1 VPALANEELQAALRG
16 LPKLVL
22 TGCLGEER
30 LVQDLFACHRVAHS
44 IKWAGADSARFWQDG
59 VLVKADRSPA
69 GTRNIPDLV
78 GGSFVALA
86 ALLFGAVVI
95 LGKVLAERDVS
106 VPAMLSVRFALA
118 GSLLA
123 GVLAFSG
130 MPLGAARG
138 ERLRL
143 VLLGGL
149 GYAAE
154 SALFFFALRYGTAA
168 AVTLL
173 FFTYPVWVTVLSA
186 VTGMG
191 LPGKLVVGSL
201 VMTVA
206 GASLVVASAGGLDV
220 TLPGVVL
227 AFASAVSFSLYLV
240 GAERT
245 VRNTSSP
252 AAAMWV
258 SLSAAAGL
266 AVYAVL
272 AGQARAPSGAGE
284 WIPVLGMGTLT
295 AGAFFC
301 LFAGL
306 RRIGAVRTSIVA
318 SLEPVTTAL
327 LALVFLGEPLRVG
340 VVAGGALILAAAI
353 TASVARRG
361 VAEPEASGP

>member
-1 VPALANEELQAALRG
+1 
-16 LPKLVL
+16 
-22 TGCLGEER
+22 
-30 LVQDLFACHRVAHS
+30 
-44 IKWAGADSARFWQDG
+44 
-59 VLVKADRSPA
+59 VLVKPDRSTA
-69 GTRNIPDLV
+69 GTRSIRDLLGV
-78 GGSFVALA
+78 SFVALA
-86 ALLFGAVVI
+86 SLQFGAVVI
-95 LGKVLAERDVS
+95 LGKVLAERNVP
-106 VPAMLSVRFALA
+106 VPAMLAVRFALA
-118 GSLLA
+118 GALLA
-123 GVLAFSG
+123 GVLAVSG
-130 MPLGAARG
+130 MALAAARG

-143 VLLGGL
+143 VLLGGV

-168 AVTLL
+168 AITLL

-191 LPGKLVVGSL
+191 LPGRLVVGSL

-206 GASLVVASAGGLDV
+206 GASLVVASSGGLDV
-220 TLPGVVL
+220 SLPGAVL
-227 AFASAVSFSLYLV
+227 AFASAVTFSLYLV

-245 VRNTSSP
+245 VRETSSP

-266 AVYAVL
+266 ALYAVVG
-272 AGQARAPSGAGE
+272 GQARAPSGAEE
-284 WIPVLGMGTLT
+284 WFPVTGMGTLT

-318 SLEPVTTAL
+318 SLEPVATAL
-327 LALVFLGEPLRVG
+327 LALVFLGEPLGVG
-340 VVAGGALILAAAI
+340 VVAGGTLILAAAI

-361 VAEPEASGP
+361 VTEAEVPGP

>member
-1 VPALANEELQAALRG
+1 MALA
-16 LPKLVL
+16 
-22 TGCLGEER
+22 
-30 LVQDLFACHRVAHS
+30 S
-44 IKWAGADSARFWQDG
+44 
-59 VLVKADRSPA
+59 
-69 GTRNIPDLV
+69 
-78 GGSFVALA
+78 
-86 ALLFGAVVI
+86 LLFGAVVI

-106 VPAMLSVRFALA
+106 VPAMLAVRFALA
-118 GSLLA
+118 GA
-123 GVLAFSG
+123 VLASVLAVSR
-130 MPLGAARG
+130 MRLAAARG

-143 VLLGGL
+143 VLLGAA

-173 FFTYPVWVTVLSA
+173 FFTYPAWVTVLSA
-186 VTGMG
+186 ITGMG
-191 LPGKLVVGSL
+191 LPGRLVVGSL

-206 GASLVVASAGGLDV
+206 GAALVVASSGGLV
-220 TLPGVVL
+220 VSLPGVVL
-227 AFASAVSFSLYLV
+227 SFASAVTFSFYLV

-245 VRNTSSP
+245 VRGTSSP

-266 AVYAVL
+266 ALYAVVS
-272 AGQARAPSGAGE
+272 GQARAPSGAAE
-284 WIPVLGMGTLT
+284 WFPVAGMGVLT

-318 SLEPVTTAL
+318 SLEPVATAL
-327 LALVFLGEPLRVG
+327 LALIFLAEPLGVG
-340 VVAGGALILAAAI
+340 VVAGGTLILAAAI

-361 VAEPEASGP
+361 VTEAEAPGP